1 MPVAVKYRS
10 RAEARQS
17 GSTWRIG
24 DAVEARVELTGEM
37 RSMLDRCD
45 AERRELTASER
56 RDYSRLEGDLD
67 RINADIR
74 EHEAGQRR
82 GDGAPPDIAA
92 EGAPI
97 RSSASIL
104 GERGE
109 ILAPEQRVADWV
121 RSRPQSFGERPGDDI
136 DPEES
141 RSFSLGRAVRGMVSG
156 QWDGADAERRA
167 LSEGTDSAGGFL
179 TPEILSG
186 PIIDKVR
193 NQARVLQAGARTVP
207 LESDKQSIP
216 RLKASTTGEWRK
228 EGEEVGGTDPEF
240 ERVTFEPKTL
250 AVMLKMNMELFED
263 MLPES
268 AQAIEADI
276 TKALSLELDRVCMRG
291 SGVAPEPKGVLN
303 QTSVT
308 TVKFNKTPEDYDV
321 LSDAVGT
328 LLEANFEPNAAIYA
342 ARTAKTFGKLTDTTG
357 QPLRR
362 PPLLDGVTDLV
373 SNQVPIDL
381 KVEAVENLSEIYV
394 AEWPNL
400 MIGVRPQIG
409 VRVKTLDQTF
419 ADKMQIGLLAW
430 LRADVQL
437 AHPEAFHVSTEVKA

>member
-1 MPVAVKYRS
+1 MCVSCSGLRPSLLARESRLIGAERASGTPPTGEPVLDGEQVAGLKRYI
-10 RAEARQS
+10 AEARQS

-156 QWDGADAERRA
+156 
-167 LSEGTDSAGGFL
+167 
-179 TPEILSG
+179 P
-186 PIIDKVR
+186 
-193 NQARVLQAGARTVP
+193 
-207 LESDKQSIP
+207 
-216 RLKASTTGEWRK
+216 
-228 EGEEVGGTDPEF
+228 
-240 ERVTFEPKTL
+240 
-250 AVMLKMNMELFED
+250 
-263 MLPES
+263 
-268 AQAIEADI
+268 
-276 TKALSLELDRVCMRG
+276 
-291 SGVAPEPKGVLN
+291 
-303 QTSVT
+303 
-308 TVKFNKTPEDYDV
+308 
-321 LSDAVGT
+321 
-328 LLEANFEPNAAIYA
+328 
-342 ARTAKTFGKLTDTTG
+342 
-357 QPLRR
+357 
-362 PPLLDGVTDLV
+362 V
-373 SNQVPIDL
+373 S
-381 KVEAVENLSEIYV
+381 Y
-394 AEWPNL
+394 
-400 MIGVRPQIG
+400 
-409 VRVKTLDQTF
+409 T
-419 ADKMQIGLLAW
+419 
-430 LRADVQL
+430 
-437 AHPEAFHVSTEVKA
+437 